1 MGSSGETGGWIGK
14 RMTRRE
20 DPRLLKGEGR
30 FVDDLA
36 PEGCLA
42 LEILR
47 SPYGP
52 GSITCLNLDDAAGMP
67 GVVAILTAADLGGL
81 GQASVNALL
90 PGLAPR
96 PLRLLADGEIE
107 AMGQAVAA
115 VVAQTRDQARDAAEM
130 ILLEVEEAPPEE
142 TEPPPALTHR
152 WQGGMAPQKVARQ
165 ISVTQSH
172 ALLAPMAME
181 PRAALAQPEGQGLTL
196 HLSTQTPQRCR
207 DDLAAILGLPA
218 DTLRVV
224 ARDVGGAFGG
234 KASLMPEDALVAL
247 AAHRLGRPVK
257 WVASRAEE
265 FLAATQGRG
274 ARISARL
281 QLDESGAPLG
291 LTAELAFPLG
301 HWMPYSALAPIRNA
315 GRILPGPYAVPHV
328 DVRAQAMVTAGPAVN
343 IYRGAGRPEAAMI
356 MERLAD
362 RAAEA
367 MGLDPLD
374 WRLAHLGQPGPL
386 AGGEVVC
393 SGDYA
398 ALLHRLAEATG
409 YRALRNR
416 QQQRRAGGEVCGLG
430 IGLYIEPCGQGWETA
445 SITLEAGGRLVA
457 RTGSSAQG
465 QGRETAFAQIVA
477 DAIGCDPGRVGVIH
491 SDTAEVAQGI
501 GALASRSTAIGG
513 TAMWH
518 AAEKLGA
525 LLRDHA
531 AGLAG
536 CAAGEVRLS
545 DAGAETPARRIGWA
559 ELAAAGPFRADHRHE
574 AAAEA
579 WASGAVLAEVT
590 VDPETGALTIDRI
603 TWVDDAGRVLNPL
616 LVEGQLWG
624 GLAQGIGAA
633 LMEQVVYR
641 DGQLL
646 TGSLMDY
653 AVPRA
658 SDMPPLRM
666 ISAPIPSPAN
676 PLGFKGVGEAGC
688 IGVPAALMNA
698 VQDAL
703 LPFGAPDLSFPLTS
717 EKIWRAIQRLP

>member
-1 MGSSGETGGWIGK
+1 MGINSETGGWIGR

-20 DPRLLKGEGR
+20 DPRLLRGEGR
-30 FVDDLA
+30 FVDDHA

-52 GSITCLNLDDAAGMP
+52 GRITALDTSDAAAMP
-67 GVVAILTAADLGGL
+67 GVVAVLTAADLGGL

-90 PGLAPR
+90 PGLAAR
-96 PLRLLADGEIE
+96 PLRLLVDGVIE
-107 AMGQAVAA
+107 AMGQGLVA
-115 VVAQTRDQARDAAEM
+115 VVAETRDQARDAVEL
-130 ILLEVEEAPPEE
+130 IGLEVDEAAPAPA
-142 TEPPPALTHR
+142 PPALEHV
-152 WQGGMAPQKVARQ
+152 WQRGTPPPPGARQ
-165 ISVTQSH
+165 ISVAQTH

-181 PRAALAQPEGQGLTL
+181 PRAALALPDGDGLTL

-207 DDLAAILGLPA
+207 DDLAAILGLPVA
-218 DTLRVV
+218 KVRVV

-247 AAHRLGRPVK
+247 AALRLGRPVK

-281 QLDESGAPLG
+281 TLDAQGAPLG
-291 LTAELAFPLG
+291 LTADLAFPLG
-301 HWMPYSALAPIRNA
+301 HWMPHSALAPIRNA

-328 DVRAQAMVTAGPAVN
+328 DVRARAMVTAGPAVN

-367 MGLDPLD
+367 MGMDPLD
-374 WRLAHLGQPGPL
+374 WRLAHLAGPGPL
-386 AGGEVVC
+386 PGGDVVC

-398 ALLHRLAEATG
+398 ALLTTLADAAG
-409 YRALRNR
+409 YRALRER
-416 QQQRRAGGEVCGLG
+416 QVLRRAAGAVCGLG
-430 IGLYIEPCGQGWETA
+430 LGLYIEPCGQGWETA
-445 SITLEAGGRLVA
+445 SVTLQAGGQLVA

-477 DAIGCDPGRVGVIH
+477 EAIGCAPARVDVIH

-513 TAMWH
+513 TAMWQ
-518 AAEKLGA
+518 AAGKLAA

-536 CAAGEVRLS
+536 CTGAEVRLCEG
-545 DAGAETPARRIGWA
+545 GAETPARLIPWA
-559 ELAAAGPFRADHRHE
+559 ELAAAGPVRADHRHD

-590 VDPETGALTIDRI
+590 VDADTGALTVDRI

-658 SDMPPLRM
+658 SDMPPLRV
-666 ISAPIPSPAN
+666 ISAPTPSPAN

-703 LPFGAPDLSFPLTS
+703 LPFDAPDLSFPLTS
-717 EKIWRAIQRLP
+717 EKLWRALQRLP